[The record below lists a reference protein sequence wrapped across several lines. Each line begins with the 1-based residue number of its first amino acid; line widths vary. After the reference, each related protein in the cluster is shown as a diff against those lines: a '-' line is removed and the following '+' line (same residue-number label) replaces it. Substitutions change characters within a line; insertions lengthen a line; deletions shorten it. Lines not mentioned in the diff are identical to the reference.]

1 MSEKPQ
7 LDSDVSEKPGTS
19 PKMPSDLAGE
29 KVRNEGAAG
38 RSESERA
45 LPQSV
50 SRETSEESEL
60 TPEQKMLNDIMDRA
74 MAKSQAELKEK
85 RVETA
90 PQEETPSPEKEDA
103 PPPPPEKNKPS
114 SAYVYLA
121 VLFGAAFLMLLL
133 AYFVQRRNNET
144 AISALRSTM
153 NLSQDEL
160 MEEIQGLEEEKQG
173 LLTEKEALQAQMD
186 ELNAQ
191 LESANK
197 QYEFL
202 SGAYDKYVG
211 YTSVLQALYAAEVR
225 QEARDYDGAA
235 AELTD
240 IEYQYFV
247 DTIGDYDAEM
257 EHYNPEGLFLRP
269 RFDALVEELTR
280 RGALDEG
287 WAGQEQAP

>member
-1 MSEKPQ
+1 MNGKEP
-7 LDSDVSEKPGTS
+7 LGVPAGGGGPDGHGPGAPAS
-19 PKMPSDLAGE
+19 PPSGPAGE
-29 KVRNEGAAG
+29 GAPGKQAEGRPDG
-38 RSESERA
+38 NPGPEQTLDRH
-45 LPQSV
+45 V
-50 SRETSEESEL
+50 SRETS
-60 TPEQKMLNDIMDRA
+60 PH
-74 MAKSQAELKEK
+74 
-85 RVETA
+85 
-90 PQEETPSPEKEDA
+90 
-103 PPPPPEKNKPS
+103 PPNGKHS
-114 SAYVYLA
+114 SFYVYLA

-153 NLSQDEL
+153 DLSREEL

-247 DTIGDYDAEM
+247 DTIGDYDAET

>member
-1 MSEKPQ
+1 MSEKEHIAPGEA
-7 LDSDVSEKPGTS
+7 LRDGPAGTGKPNKGTGG
-19 PKMPSDLAGE
+19 PAG
-29 KVRNEGAAG
+29 
-38 RSESERA
+38 
-45 LPQSV
+45 V
-50 SRETSEESEL
+50 SRETFSEEGPGSPDVSRETHQGEINSDSERPAGHSSPGVPAPPAPPAPAE
-60 TPEQKMLNDIMDRA
+60 PEGGSAD
-74 MAKSQAELKEK
+74 
-85 RVETA
+85 A
-90 PQEETPSPEKEDA
+90 PDA
-103 PPPPPEKNKPS
+103 PTPPPPGKNKRS
-114 SAYVYLA
+114 SFYVYLA

-247 DTIGDYDAEM
+247 DTIGDYDAET

>member
-1 MSEKPQ
+1 MNEKEP
-7 LDSDVSEKPGTS
+7 LGVPAGGGGSDGHGPGAPAS
-19 PKMPSDLAGE
+19 PPSGPAGE
-29 KVRNEGAAG
+29 GAPGKQAEGRPDG
-38 RSESERA
+38 NPGPEQTLDRH
-45 LPQSV
+45 V
-50 SRETSEESEL
+50 SRETS
-60 TPEQKMLNDIMDRA
+60 PH
-74 MAKSQAELKEK
+74 
-85 RVETA
+85 
-90 PQEETPSPEKEDA
+90 
-103 PPPPPEKNKPS
+103 PPNGKHS
-114 SAYVYLA
+114 SFYVYLA

-153 NLSQDEL
+153 NLSRDEL
-160 MEEIQGLEEEKQG
+160 MEEIDGLEEEKQG

-197 QYEFL
+197 QYEFIN
-202 SGAYDKYVG
+202 GAYEKYVG
-211 YTSVLQALYAAEVR
+211 YTSILQVLYAAEVR
-225 QEARDYDGAA
+225 LEARDYDGAA
-235 AELTD
+235 AELTQ
-240 IEYQYFV
+240 IVYSYFV